1 MKLELNLNHNTL
13 AVIFPFIVALGLA
26 LLVYYI
32 PEIGIA
38 PQETTGRTLLRVAI
52 YFAAWPLALRFLGG
66 WDYSVTKDAK
76 QSDGGMV
83 ILAAALIVGTALVI
97 MK

>member
-1 MKLELNLNHNTL
+1 MKFNHNTL
-13 AVIFPFIVALGLA
+13 AFIFPILVIIGLSI
-26 LLVYYI
+26 LVYTI

-52 YFAAWPLALRFLGG
+52 FFAGWPLALRFLGG
-66 WDYSVTKDAK
+66 WHYSVTNDARK
-76 QSDGGMV
+76 TPYGMV
-83 ILAAALIVGTALVI
+83 YIACALIIGTAMVI

>member
-13 AVIFPFIVALGLA
+13 ALIFPLIVALGLA
-26 LLVYYI
+26 LLVYLV
-32 PEIGIA
+32 PEIGVA

-66 WDYSVTKDAK
+66 WDYSVTQDAK
-76 QSDGGMV
+76 KIGGGMV
-83 ILAAALIVGTALVI
+83 AIACALIIGTALVI
-97 MK
+97 MR